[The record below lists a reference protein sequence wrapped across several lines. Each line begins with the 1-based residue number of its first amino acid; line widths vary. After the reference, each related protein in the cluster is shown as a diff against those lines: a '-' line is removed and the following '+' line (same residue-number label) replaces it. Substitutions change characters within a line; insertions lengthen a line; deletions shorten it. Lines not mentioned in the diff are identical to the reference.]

1 MTTNKD
7 IEFTDIY
14 HFKCEY
20 NKMKLVIKTFSDKNI
35 LELSRET
42 QPILEM
48 YKAVLAHDYILYM
61 HIGQSSYFIRRKDV
75 HTIWQRKDLIKH
87 GELFYT
93 LEKIPSEK
101 DNKLAPKRLVVI
113 FSPMPAKENYH
124 SANIAHRCFTTSFA
138 SMQKHLVKNTLVM
151 RIMDLNLSYGSHYI
165 NTFNYMEMES
175 DVQNAIQFVMD
186 VNHIIKEDVVL
197 YGGSKGG
204 TGALYHSFLGDFN
217 SVTVDPIISTEQY
230 NQENDLHYLRDF
242 RKWNLL
248 NDLARLANKKT
259 STKKIIFG
267 YPLVS
272 FNYNLYSQIPS
283 DSVEIHDVF
292 DSSVHKHADISRNI
306 IVEQI
311 TWINIL
317 LLSSTNLHK
326 IEERLHML
334 TE

>member
-14 HFKCEY
+14 NFQCEY
-20 NKMKLVIKTFSDKNI
+20 GRKKLVIKTFSDKNI

-48 YKAVLAHDYILYM
+48 YKAILAHDYVLYM
-61 HIGQSSYFIRRKDV
+61 HAGQSSYFIRRKDV
-75 HTIWQRKDLIKH
+75 HTIWQRKDLIQH
-87 GELFYT
+87 GALFYS
-93 LEKIPSEK
+93 LEKIPPEK
-101 DNKLAPKRLVVI
+101 ENKLAPKRLVVI
-113 FSPMPAKENYH
+113 FSPMPAKENYY

-138 SMQKHLVKNTLVM
+138 SMQKHLVKNTIIM

-175 DVQNAIQFVMD
+175 DVQSAIQFVMQS
-186 VNHIIKEDVVL
+186 NHIVKEDVVL

-242 RKWNLL
+242 RKRSIL
-248 NDLARLANKKT
+248 NDLMALSNKET

-272 FNYNLYSQIPS
+272 FNYNLYNQLSS
-283 DSVEIHDVF
+283 NSVEIHNVF
-292 DSSVHKHADISRNI
+292 DSSVHKHADISRHTVI
-306 IVEQI
+306 EQI
-311 TWINIL
+311 TWINKL
-317 LLSSTNLHK
+317 LLSSNNLHK
-326 IEERLHML
+326 IEEQLHVL